1 MQTFED
7 GNLRIVMDGPAGDF
21 GNNIFIAIDKETNE
35 AVFIDAPGEP
45 EKSIAAAEAAGV
57 QPSAIFLTHSHPDH
71 TAGIDALKERFG
83 CHLVADAREP
93 WLTEG
98 QPDQAIEHGQE
109 LKVGSLSFKVV
120 SVPGHTPG
128 STTYLH
134 NKSAFVGDT
143 LFPGGPG
150 RTKTNADLQ
159 QEIASI
165 TSELYA
171 LPGDTAVYP
180 GHGDTTT
187 IEKSKEEYAVFAAKE
202 HDPDLHGDVQWLT
215 S

>member
-1 MQTFED
+1 MQTIDD
-7 GNLRIVMDGPAGDF
+7 GQLRIVMDGPAGSYA
-21 GNNIFIAIDKETNE
+21 NNIYIVIDTRTNE
-35 AVFIDAPGEP
+35 AAFIDAPGEP

-57 QPSAIFLTHSHPDH
+57 QPTQILLTHSHPDH
-71 TAGIDALKERFG
+71 TAGLAELQERFG
-83 CHLVADAREP
+83 ARLVADAREP

-98 QPDQAIEHGQE
+98 QPDQAISHGE
-109 LKVGSLSFKVV
+109 DVRVGELSFKVV

-134 NKSAFVGDT
+134 GRSAFVGDT

-150 RTKTNADLQ
+150 RTQSNADLQ

-165 TSELYA
+165 TGELHT
-171 LPGDTAVYP
+171 LPEDTTIYP
-180 GHGDTTT
+180 GHGDITT
-187 IEKSKEEYAVFAAKE
+187 IGKSKEEYAGFAARE
-202 HDPDLHGDVQWLT
+202 HDPDLHGDVTWAD